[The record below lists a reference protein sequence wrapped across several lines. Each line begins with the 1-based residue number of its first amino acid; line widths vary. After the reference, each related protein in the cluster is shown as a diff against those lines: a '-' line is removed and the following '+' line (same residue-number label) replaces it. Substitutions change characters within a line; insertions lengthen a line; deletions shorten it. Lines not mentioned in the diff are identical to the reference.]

1 MFYGWRI
8 VGGVFIAQLFITGF
22 MTYSFGLFVVPLQE
36 AFDATRAQV
45 NLAMTATTL
54 AGLVLSP
61 LIGALADRVS
71 SRLLMAAGAAVFAL
85 GLLGMS
91 LSSGIWQFV
100 AVFGISVSFASLTLG
115 PLVGSTTI
123 ARWFSSRRG
132 RALGIAA
139 MGTSIGGLALP
150 VLLGHGIAAEGW
162 RSALQYLA
170 IAVAIGVLPLMLLLV
185 RSHPQALGMHPDG
198 EAPDPSAQAAPVHDI
213 DFRGILRH
221 RAFWSI
227 GLSIG
232 LLFSVY
238 SALMA
243 NLVPYAQGTGIEL
256 EAAGVLMTAIA
267 GAGLVGK
274 LLFGFAADR
283 ISLRLGLWLAIAL
296 VFTGMVILLQE
307 PGYPVTLLA
316 CVIMGLAAGGML
328 PVWGALLAVIFGVT
342 SYGRVMGL
350 MNPLITLL
358 VMPGF
363 VVTGYLYD
371 RSGDYHSAFWLY
383 LVLLAAAALILTR
396 LRVPGAAPSPAQAAA
411 SSG

>member
-8 VGGVFIAQLFITGF
+8 VGGAFIAQLFITGF

-36 AFDATRAQV
+36 SYGATRAQV

-71 SRLLMAAGAAVFAL
+71 SRLLMAAGAAIFAL
-85 GLLGMS
+85 GLWGMS

-100 AVFGISVSFASLTLG
+100 AVFGVSISFASLTLG
-115 PLVGSTTI
+115 PLVCSTTI

-139 MGTSIGGLALP
+139 MGTSIGGLVLP
-150 VLLGHGIAAEGW
+150 VVLGHWIAAEDW

-170 IAVAIGVLPLMLLLV
+170 IAVAVGVLPLMLLLI
-185 RSHPQALGMHPDG
+185 RSHPQALGLHPDG
-198 EAPDPSAQAAPVHDI
+198 EAPNPAAHAAPAGDI

-221 RAFWSI
+221 PAFWSI

-256 EAAGVLMTAIA
+256 EAAGILMTAIA

-274 LLFGFAADR
+274 LLFGVAADR

-316 CVIMGLAAGGML
+316 CVIIGLAAGGML

-363 VVTGYLYD
+363 VITGYLYD

-396 LRVPGAAPSPAQAAA
+396 LRVPGTPAQAQAAA
-411 SSG
+411 SPG

>member
-36 AFDATRAQV
+36 TFEATRAQA

-54 AGLVLSP
+54 AGLALSP
-61 LIGALADRVS
+61 LLGALADRVS
-71 SRLLMAAGAAVFAL
+71 SRLLMTVGAAVFAL
-85 GLLGMS
+85 GLLAMS
-91 LSSGIWQFV
+91 HSASIWQFV
-100 AVFGISVSFASLTLG
+100 AIFGVSISFASLALG

-123 ARWFSSRRG
+123 ARWFSRRRG

-139 MGTSIGGLALP
+139 VGTSVGGLVLP
-150 VLLGHGIAAEGW
+150 VLLGDWIATQGW
-162 RSALQYLA
+162 RTALQYLA
-170 IAVAIGVLPLMLLLV
+170 IAVAGGVLPLMLLLI
-185 RSHPQALGMHPDG
+185 RSNPQALGLHPDG
-198 EAPDPSAQAAPVHDI
+198 EAPAPGAGAAPGVDI

-221 RAFWSI
+221 PAFWAI
-227 GLSIG
+227 GLTMG

-243 NLVPYAQGTGIEL
+243 NLVPYAQGTGISL
-256 EAAGVLMTAIA
+256 EAAGRLMMVIA
-267 GAGLVGK
+267 ASGLVGK
-274 LLFGFAADR
+274 LLFGMAADK
-283 ISLRLGLWLAIAL
+283 ISLRLGLWAAIAL
-296 VFTGMVILLQE
+296 VFVGLVVLLQE
-307 PGYPVTLLA
+307 PPYTVTALA
-316 CVIMGLAAGGML
+316 CVAIGLAAGGML
-328 PVWGALLAVIFGVT
+328 PVWGALLAEVFGVM

-363 VVTGYLYD
+363 VVTGHLYD

-383 LVLLAAAALILTR
+383 LVLLAVAALTLSR
-396 LRVPGAAPSPAQAAA
+396 LRVPPAPAA
-411 SSG
+411 SIASAGA